1 MWHCYIVWRNR
12 GSLCEFA
19 SGSESINEEHLK
31 VGAGNLPSDLPDE
44 IDAARQHWLREHSE
58 ELSNQRKDLFTTSS
72 GREIDVVYTPADV
85 PPDFS
90 YLDDLGLPGEF
101 PYTRGESATG
111 YRGELWGFEFY
122 AGFGSATDANRRYR
136 YLLEQGSTG
145 GVSIALDL
153 PTQIGLDSDDPLAER
168 EVGRVGVAIDSIQD
182 VMDVFDG
189 IDLSR
194 AGKVFTTG
202 NCIGPIAMAWFY
214 SLAEARGESPD
225 SVVVTIQNDPL
236 KEYVARG
243 TQFLPVAA
251 AADLACDVV
260 EWSVRQGLPWYP
272 ISVSGSHMK
281 QAGGTC
287 AQEAAFT
294 LANATGYADRL
305 HARGLDAAAFAPVM
319 ELHFCTD
326 MDFFEEIAKYRVIR
340 RVWAEILKRRYHVEG
355 VAPRLHAATSGLPLT
370 AQQPKNNIIRITLQ
384 ALAQILG
391 GVAQT
396 RTASFDEAL
405 AIPSEDAVKLAIRT
419 NQVIAHETGI
429 PDTVD
434 PLGGSYYL
442 ERLTR
447 DMHEE
452 VWAILNKVDDMG
464 GAIRAV
470 ESGYF
475 AQELADGAYRQQVE
489 LEEHRRVIVGVNE
502 FVEEGHEALK
512 LFKLDPDAARRQ
524 RERVVAARE
533 ARDRQH
539 WMRAMEGLRSAI
551 SQGENSMPA
560 VLDAVRAGATVGEI
574 ASEWRAAYGEY
585 ESHARRLA

>member
-1 MWHCYIVWRNR
+1 MSRV
-12 GSLCEFA
+12 
-19 SGSESINEEHLK
+19 
-31 VGAGNLPSDLPDE
+31 VGRQGDAGGVS
-44 IDAARQHWLREHSE
+44 AAREEWQRRHAS
-58 ELSNQRKDLFTTSS
+58 ELSGERKEVFSTSS
-72 GREIDVVYTPADV
+72 GRQVDVVYTPSDL
-85 PPDFS
+85 PQDFT
-90 YLDDLGLPGEF
+90 YMRDLGLPGDF
-101 PYTRGESATG
+101 PYTRGESPTG
-111 YRGELWGFEFY
+111 YRGELWGYEFY
-122 AGFGSATDANRRYR
+122 AGFGSARDANKRYR

-153 PTQIGLDSDDPLAER
+153 PTQIGLDSDSPLAER
-168 EVGRVGVAIDSIQD
+168 EVGRVGVAVTTLQD
-182 VMDVFDG
+182 VMDIFDG
-189 IDLSR
+189 IELR
-194 AGKVFTTG
+194 KAGKIFTTG

-214 SLAEARGESPD
+214 SLAQARGESTD
-225 SVVVTIQNDPL
+225 GVVVTIQNDPL

-243 TQFLPVAA
+243 TQFLPVPAA
-251 AADLACDVV
+251 TDLACDVV
-260 EWSVRQGLPWYP
+260 EWSVRQGLHWYP

-294 LANATGYADRL
+294 LANATAYADRL
-305 HARGLDAAAFAPVM
+305 CERGLGAERFAPVM

-340 RVWAEILKRRYHVEG
+340 RVWAEILKQRYGVEG
-355 VAPRLHAATSGLPLT
+355 ISPRLHAATSGLPLT

-405 AIPSEDAVKLAIRT
+405 AIPSADAVKLAIRT

-442 ERLTR
+442 EHLTR

-452 VWAILNKVDDMG
+452 VWEILKKVDGMG
-464 GAIRAV
+464 GAINAV

-489 LEEHRRVIVGVNE
+489 LEERRRVIVGVND
-502 FVEEGHEALK
+502 FVEDGTDALK
-512 LFKLDPDAARRQ
+512 LFKLDPEAARRQ
-524 RERVVAARE
+524 RERVAAARQN
-533 ARDRQH
+533 RDRAR
-539 WMRAMEGLRSAI
+539 WELAMENIR
-551 SQGENSMPA
+551 QGIRRKTNSMPA
-560 VLDAVRAGATVGEI
+560 VIEAVQAGATVGEI
-574 ASEWRAAYGEY
+574 ASEWRTAYGEFR
-585 ESHARRLA
+585 SRASRLA